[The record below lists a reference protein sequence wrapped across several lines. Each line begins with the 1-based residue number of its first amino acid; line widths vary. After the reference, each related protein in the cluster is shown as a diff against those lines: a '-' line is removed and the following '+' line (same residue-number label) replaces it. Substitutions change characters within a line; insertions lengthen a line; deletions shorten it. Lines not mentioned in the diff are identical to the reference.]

1 MQTTKTYQS
10 GISGKLVAFM
20 SVVFLAIMILPMT
33 EGDWTGV
40 IIIIPVAAFIL
51 HLFSNTNYSINGT
64 TLRVKSGFVVN
75 ITVDINTIRSIAE
88 TDTILSAPA
97 ASMDRLEITYNKY
110 DSVVISPKYK
120 AEFIA
125 DILAVNDQI
134 KVTYKG

>member
-1 MQTTKTYQS
+1 MQTIKTYQS
-10 GISGKLVAFM
+10 GISSKLVAFM
-20 SVVFLAIMILPMT
+20 SVVFLAVMILPML
-33 EGDWTGV
+33 EGDCIGI

-51 HLFSNTNYSINGT
+51 HLFSTTNYTINGT
-64 TLRVKSGFVVN
+64 TLTVKSGFVVN
-75 ITVDINTIRSIAE
+75 ITVDINAIRSIAE

-110 DSVVISPKYK
+110 DSVVISPKNK

-125 DILAVNDQI
+125 DILAVNDQV